1 MKKKEIRTVP
11 FIIVLLILIFTS
23 VPAYAAD
30 HPADHASW
38 WIKRYGEVKP
48 GDNKLAERAVKVF
61 ERVLAASDKNGL
73 PRLIIVKTQGNPW
86 AIAIRDSSAIVSE
99 GALTL
104 CYKGVSEEKGDARLA
119 FVLGHE
125 LSHLAK
131 YDFWHSF
138 AYAAISDHADQ
149 SKADSALRE
158 QLKETPKD
166 IRNKELQADYYGIIN
181 MTIAGYN
188 PGLIVNDS
196 TNFFEDWESQITRKI
211 AYSEDEDHP
220 SPEARAKALRS
231 QLKSVADDLGLFTFG
246 VRYYQTGRYD
256 DAIDMLEAFSRKFP
270 GREVFNN
277 LGLSHYQLAMKALS
291 ACDKSL
297 ALRFKLPS
305 VLDTET
311 AGKSLRSG
319 DSGASSCLGN
329 EIFQK
334 HIKTA
339 IKHFET
345 AIDKDLTY
353 MPARINLSSA
363 LIMEGDHTKV
373 MAVADE
379 ALKIQ
384 PQNADAMNNKAIAL
398 YLWGKAKNMDTAD
411 KAIEILNGILSKEP
425 VFISAF
431 YNIAAIQSE
440 RAERAERG
448 KEAAAE
454 AMKSFLKIE
463 NTGIFAD
470 EVKKRLGITSGDK
483 APEARPPDPESP
495 VIPGDITDET
505 KKILQGMKKRE
516 FSTGGGSG
524 EIYEN
529 GITGIKVL
537 VIDDTVEIVETI
549 VSKPV
554 DLAAFRAKYGEPAKE
569 VQTLLGITIVYDNF
583 VADVI
588 DGKVERMAY
597 FSRWEY

>member
-1 MKKKEIRTVP
+1 MPCTMKRRKIRNVP
-11 FIIVLLILIFTS
+11 SIIVLLILMFPS
-23 VPAYAAD
+23 VPVYPAD

-48 GDNKLAERAVKVF
+48 GDNKLAERAAKVF

-73 PRLIIVKTQGNPW
+73 PRLVIVKTQGNPW

-131 YDFWHSF
+131 NDFWHSF
-138 AYAAISDHADQ
+138 AFSAISDIT
-149 SKADSALRE
+149 DSAKENSILRE

-188 PGLIVNDS
+188 PGLIINDS
-196 TNFFEDWESQITRKI
+196 TNFFEEWESQITRKI
-211 AYSEDEDHP
+211 AYAEDEDHP
-220 SPEARAKALRS
+220 SPEVRAKALRS
-231 QLKSVADDLGLFTFG
+231 QLKSVADDLDLFTFG
-246 VRYYQTGRYD
+246 VRYYQTGRYN

-277 LGLSHYQLAMKALS
+277 IGLSHYQLAMKVLS
-291 ACDKSL
+291 ACDKSV

-311 AGKSLRSG
+311 AGKTLRSG
-319 DSGASSCLGN
+319 DSGASSCIGN

-345 AIDKDLTY
+345 AKDKDLTY

-363 LIMEGDHTKV
+363 LLMEGDHTKA

-384 PQNADAMNNKAIAL
+384 PQNSDAMNNKAIAL
-398 YLWGKAKNMDTAD
+398 YLWGKANNMDTAD

-425 VFISAF
+425 VFSSAF

-440 RAERAERG
+440 RGMES
-448 KEAAAE
+448 AAAE

-463 NTGIFAD
+463 HTGAFANTVKEKLGLKSDDRVSVPGISTT
-470 EVKKRLGITSGDK
+470 G
-483 APEARPPDPESP
+483 SP
-495 VIPGDITDET
+495 VNPGDITEET
-505 KKILQGMKKRE
+505 KKILKGMKKRE
-516 FSTGGGSG
+516 FSTGGLSG
-524 EIYEN
+524 
-529 GITGIKVL
+529 
-537 VIDDTVEIVETI
+537 
-549 VSKPV
+549 
-554 DLAAFRAKYGEPAKE
+554 
-569 VQTLLGITIVYDNF
+569 
-583 VADVI
+583 
-588 DGKVERMAY
+588 
-597 FSRWEY
+597 

>member
-1 MKKKEIRTVP
+1 MKRREIRTVP
-11 FIIVLLILIFTS
+11 SVIVLLILIFTS
-23 VPAYAAD
+23 VPAYPAD

-48 GDNKLAERAVKVF
+48 GDNKLAERAAKVF

-73 PRLIIVKTQGNPW
+73 PRLVIVKTQGNPW

-138 AYAAISDHADQ
+138 AFSAISDHADQ

-188 PGLIVNDS
+188 PGLIINDS
-196 TNFFEDWESQITRKI
+196 TNFFEEWESQITRKI
-211 AYSEDEDHP
+211 TDPERDHP

-231 QLKSVADDLGLFTFG
+231 QLKSVADDLDLFTFG
-246 VRYYQTGRYD
+246 VRYYQTGRYN

-277 LGLSHYQLAMKALS
+277 IGLSHYQLAMKALA

-311 AGKSLRSG
+311 AGKTLRSG
-319 DSGASSCLGN
+319 DSGASSCLSN

-345 AIDKDLTY
+345 AKDKDLTY
-353 MPARINLSSA
+353 MPSRINLLSA
-363 LIMEGDHTKV
+363 LIMEGDYTKA

-398 YLWGKAKNMDTAD
+398 YLWGKANNMDTAD

-425 VFISAF
+425 VFSSAF

-440 RAERAERG
+440 RG
-448 KEAAAE
+448 MEAAATE

-463 NTGIFAD
+463 HTGAFAD
-470 EVKKRLGITSGDK
+470 AVKKGLGLKSDDRVSVPGTTTT
-483 APEARPPDPESP
+483 ESP
-495 VIPGDITDET
+495 LNPGDITGET

-516 FSTGGGSG
+516 FSTGGLSG
-524 EIYEN
+524 EIYE
-529 GITGIKVL
+529 GDGIKVL

-549 VSKPV
+549 SNKPV
-554 DLAAFRAKYGEPAKE
+554 DIADFRKKNGEPVRE
-569 VQTLLGITIVYDNF
+569 VQTLPGASLVYEDF
-583 VADVI
+583 IADVV
-588 DGKVERMAY
+588 DGKVDRMVY
-597 FSRWEY
+597 FISSSHL